1 MRNTSLPILNLFF
14 VVALFVQSSIAQ
26 DLTQSN
32 LPETAI
38 ARLGKGTIF
47 DMAYS
52 PDGNRLAVAGGIG
65 IWLYDAGTGAE
76 SDLLTGHTR
85 FVTSVAYS
93 PDGSTLAS
101 GSYNGTIRLWDVLT
115 GKHQQSLE
123 GHADRIFSLAFSP
136 DGRTLASASRDG
148 TIYLW

>member
-1 MRNTSLPILNLFF
+1 MRNALLVIFSLLF
-14 VVALFVQSSIAQ
+14 VVALSVSGSIAQ
-26 DLTQSN
+26 DLMQPN
-32 LPETAI
+32 LPEAAK

-47 DMAYS
+47 DIAYS

-93 PDGSTLAS
+93 PDGNTLAS
-101 GSYNGTIRLWDVLT
+101 GSYNGTIRLWDVS
-115 GKHQQSLE
+115 H
-123 GHADRIFSLAFSP
+123 R
-136 DGRTLASASRDG
+136 
-148 TIYLW
+148 